1 MPQRAHAQTL
11 VDYALLIALLALLAI
26 AGVTLLGL
34 VIGDL
39 FPGMIASL

>member
-11 VDYALLIALLALLAI
+11 LDYALLIALVALLAI
-26 AGVTLLGL
+26 GGLVLLGP

-39 FPGMIASL
+39 FSSMTASV